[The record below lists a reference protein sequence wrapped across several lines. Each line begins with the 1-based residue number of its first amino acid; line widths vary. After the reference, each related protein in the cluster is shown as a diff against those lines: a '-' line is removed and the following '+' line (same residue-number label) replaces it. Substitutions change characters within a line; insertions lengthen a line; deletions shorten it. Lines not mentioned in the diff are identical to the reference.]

1 MNWRFAILLSI
12 VLAGGC
18 AGTNDDERYG
28 IEEPPAGDTLFDP
41 AAANDPIVE
50 EGEGIE
56 PSFAEV
62 DANGDGRISEEEAEN
77 YEAVGAYF
85 KYVDEDNDGY
95 LSDVEFMDLK
105 E

>member
-1 MNWRFAILLSI
+1 MNKKMVILLSL
-12 VLAGGC
+12 VLVTGC
-18 AGTNDDERYG
+18 AGTNDEEYG
-28 IEEPPAGDTLFDP
+28 INEPPEGDTLLDP
-41 AAANDPIVE
+41 PAANDPVVE

-62 DANGDGRISEEEAEN
+62 DMDGDGRISEEEAAD
-77 YEAVGAYF
+77 YEAVADNF
-85 KYVDEDNDGY
+85 QFVDEDNDGY

>member
-1 MNWRFAILLSI
+1 MNKRFAILLGI

-18 AGTNDDERYG
+18 ASNNDERYG
-28 IEEPPAGDTLFDP
+28 IEEPPPGDTLYDP
-41 AAANDPIVE
+41 AAANEPIIE

-85 KYVDEDNDGY
+85 EYVDEDNDGY

>member
-1 MNWRFAILLSI
+1 MDRKLAILLSVI
-12 VLAGGC
+12 LATGC
-18 AGTNDDERYG
+18 AGTDNNEEYG
-28 IEEPPAGDTLFDP
+28 INEPPAGDTLYDP
-41 AAANDPIVE
+41 PEANDPVVE

-62 DANGDGRISEEEAEN
+62 DTDGDGQISEEEAAD
-77 YEAVGAYF
+77 YEAVADNF
-85 KYVDEDNDGY
+85 QFVDEDNDGY